1 MPALDRQCP
10 ISWPTR
16 RLLMAEVGNEDDG
29 SGNSRGGGSS
39 PGGVRTATLAS
50 ALDSVQQGYE
60 PYAGFPSAFVAEELK
75 LLVGQHGPKFPA
87 GELLTDRDW
96 TAHERCN
103 SSEAGEPPLEIQV
116 DYDLADFL
124 RQMADCNGIDLD
136 RYANHLLEQAVLAE
150 GGVGAVILN
159 KTRTIGGQHV
169 DRGTLVEASQYHG
182 SVGEEGRFF
191 KRHVTAKVG
200 RKTVEGVVDVADL
213 LKPEDAGQ
221 DRQAFTQRARNA
233 LEGLNLTVEQMVPE
247 GEVGSGMLRV
257 ACDPHDEPTFKE
269 AKRRLKQAGLVA
281 YNVKFHPGVLH
292 VRANG

>member
-1 MPALDRQCP
+1 MPTLDRQCL

-16 RLLMAEVGNEDDG
+16 RLLMAEVGNEDEG
-29 SGNSRGGGSS
+29 SSNSRDGRSS
-39 PGGVRTATLAS
+39 PGGETPATLQS

-75 LLVGQHGPKFPA
+75 RLVGQHGPKFPA

-96 TAHERCN
+96 TAHAKCG
-103 SSEAGEPPLEIQV
+103 SGDAGEPPLEVQV

-124 RQMADCNGIDLD
+124 QQMADCNGIDTE

-150 GGVGAVILN
+150 GGVGAMILN
-159 KTRTIGGQHV
+159 KSQTIGGQHV
-169 DRGTLVEASQYHG
+169 DRGTLVEVSQYHG

-191 KRHVTAKVG
+191 KRHVTVKVG
-200 RKTVEGVVDVADL
+200 RKTVEGVVNVADL
-213 LKPEDAGQ
+213 LKPEDAEQ
-221 DRQAFTQRARNA
+221 DHQALTQRARNV

-292 VRANG
+292 VRGNG

>member
-16 RLLMAEVGNEDDG
+16 HLLMGEVGNEDDG
-29 SGNSRGGGSS
+29 SGNSRDGCSS

-60 PYAGFPSAFVAEELK
+60 PYAGFPSTFVAEELK
-75 LLVGQHGPKFPA
+75 LLQKRYGKKYPCA
-87 GELLTDRDW
+87 ELLSDRDW
-96 TAHERCN
+96 KAHEACRGD
-103 SSEAGEPPLEIQV
+103 SGDPPLEVQV
-116 DYDLADFL
+116 DYDLADFIVT
-124 RQMADCNGIDLD
+124 MADCNGIDTE
-136 RYANHLLEQAVLAE
+136 RYANNLLEKAVLAE
-150 GGVGAVILN
+150 GGFGTMILN
-159 KTRTIGGQHV
+159 RSQSIGGHYVDAGAKVESSQH
-169 DRGTLVEASQYHG
+169 HG
-182 SVGEEGRFF
+182 DFS
-191 KRHVTAKVG
+191 KRDVTVKVG

-213 LKPEDAGQ
+213 LKPEEAEQ
-221 DRQAFTQRARNA
+221 DRQALTLRARNA